1 MDKEKTTRFMLKV
14 VGDVA
19 TALAASLLVV
29 GDQAGLF
36 KHMAGAGPLGAAELA
51 KRSGVLPRYVE
62 EWLGA
67 MAGAGYVE
75 YDAESDRFTL
85 PDEHA
90 QFLTDPGSEY
100 YLGGLYGSLPGLMTM
115 APKLAQA
122 FKTGSGISFAEFG
135 SGLPQMLEVMNRP
148 VYEARLVR
156 HWLPTLPEV
165 VSRLQA
171 GGRALD
177 VGCGTGVVPL
187 TLAKAFPDATI
198 AGIDM
203 DAHSIDIARGYARDA
218 GLQDRVTFEAQP
230 VEDLPLEPRW
240 DLITTFDVMHDLP
253 DPIGAMKKI
262 RAALSEGGT
271 YLMVEPK
278 VADDLETNMG
288 NPFARMFYGI
298 SCLHCVPQS
307 LAQGGLGLGACW
319 GEKRARALAAEA
331 GFTNFERLGIRTAG
345 LVFYA
350 LGERVAVKA

>member
-1 MDKEKTTRFMLKV
+1 MDKEKSTRFMLKV

-19 TALAASLLVV
+19 TAMAAGLLVV
-29 GDQAGLF
+29 GDRSGLF
-36 KHMAGAGPLGAAELA
+36 KQMVGAGPLGAAELA
-51 KRSGVLPRYVE
+51 QRSNVRVRYVE
-62 EWLGA
+62 EWLAA

-75 YDAESDRFTL
+75 YDAATDRFTL

-100 YLGGLYGSLPGLMTM
+100 YLGGLFGSLPGLLAM

-122 FKTGSGISFAEFG
+122 FQSGNGISFADFG
-135 SGLPQMLEVMNRP
+135 SDMPQMLEVMNRP

-156 HWLPTLPEV
+156 HWLPAMPEV

-177 VGCGTGVVPL
+177 VGCGTGIVPI
-187 TLAKAFPDATI
+187 TLAKAFPAATV
-198 AGIDM
+198 AGIDL
-203 DAHSIDIARGYARDA
+203 DSRSIDIARGYARDA
-218 GLQDRVTFEAQP
+218 GLEHSVTFEAKPIDSLPAQP
-230 VEDLPLEPRW
+230 HW
-240 DLITTFDVMHDLP
+240 DLISTFDVMHDLP
-253 DPIGAMKKI
+253 DPVGAMKRI
-262 RAALSEGGT
+262 RAGLSEGGT

-278 VADDLETNMG
+278 VADDLESNLG

-331 GFTNFERLGIRTAG
+331 GFTRFERLGIRTAG
-345 LVFYA
+345 LVFYS
-350 LGERVAVKA
+350 LG

>member
-1 MDKEKTTRFMLKV
+1 MDKDKSTKFMLKV

-19 TALAASLLVV
+19 TAMAAGLLVV
-29 GDQAGLF
+29 GDKAGLF

-51 KRSGVLPRYVE
+51 DRSGVRVRYVE

-75 YDAESDRFTL
+75 YDAKGDRFTL

-90 QFLTDPGSEY
+90 QFLTDPGSEF
-100 YLGGLYGSLPGLMTM
+100 YLGGLYGSLPGLLAM

-122 FKTGSGISFAEFG
+122 FQTGSGISFADFG
-135 SGLPQMLEVMNRP
+135 SDLPQMLEVMNRP
-148 VYEARLVR
+148 VYEARLVQQ
-156 HWLPTLPEV
+156 WLPALPGV
-165 VSRLQA
+165 VERLQA

-187 TLAKAFPDATI
+187 TIAKAFPAATV
-198 AGIDM
+198 AGIDL
-203 DAHSIDIARGYARDA
+203 DQRSIDIAKGYARDA
-218 GLQDRVTFEAQP
+218 GLQGRLQFAAQP
-230 VEDLPLEPRW
+230 VEDLPLTPGW

-253 DPIGAMKKI
+253 DPVGAMKRI
-262 RAALSEGGT
+262 RAALAPGGT

-319 GEKRARALAAEA
+319 GEKRARALSAEA
-331 GFTNFERLGIRTAG
+331 GFTKFERLGIRTAG
-345 LVFYA
+345 LVFYG
-350 LGERVAVKA
+350 LGR

>member
-1 MDKEKTTRFMLKV
+1 MDKDKSTRFMLKV

-19 TALAASLLVV
+19 TAMAAGLLLV
-29 GDQAGLF
+29 GDRAGLF
-36 KHMAGAGPLGAAELA
+36 KQMAGAGPLGASELA
-51 KRSGVLPRYVE
+51 ERAGVRVRYVE
-62 EWLGA
+62 EWLAA

-75 YDAESDRFTL
+75 YDATSDRFTL

-100 YLGGLYGSLPGLMTM
+100 YLGGLFGSLPGLLAM

-122 FKTGSGISFAEFG
+122 FQTGSGISFADFG
-135 SGLPQMLEVMNRP
+135 SELPQMLEVMNRP
-148 VYEARLVR
+148 VYEARLVQ
-156 HWLPTLPEV
+156 HWLPAMPEV
-165 VSRLQA
+165 MSRLQA

-177 VGCGTGVVPL
+177 VGCGTGVVPI
-187 TLAKAFPDATI
+187 TLAKAFPTATV
-198 AGIDM
+198 AGIDL
-203 DAHSIDIARGYARDA
+203 DAHSIDIAQGYARDA
-218 GLQDRVTFEAQP
+218 GLAERVHFAAQP
-230 VEDLPLEPRW
+230 IEHLTAQPRW

-253 DPIGAMKKI
+253 DPVGAMKRM
-262 RAALSEGGT
+262 RAALNDGGT

-278 VADDLETNMG
+278 VADDLETNLG

-331 GFTNFERLGIRTAG
+331 GFTRFERLGIRTAG

-350 LGERVAVKA
+350 LGQEPAEAA

>member
-1 MDKEKTTRFMLKV
+1 MDKEKSTRFMLKV

-19 TALAASLLVV
+19 TAMAAGLLLV
-29 GDQAGLF
+29 GDRAGLF

-51 KRSGVLPRYVE
+51 ERSGVRVRYVE

-75 YDAESDRFTL
+75 YDAQGDRFTL
-85 PDEHA
+85 PEEHA
-90 QFLTDPGSEY
+90 QFLTDPGSEF
-100 YLGGLYGSLPGLMTM
+100 YLGGLYGSLPGLLSM

-122 FKTGSGISFAEFG
+122 FQTGSGISFSDFG
-135 SGLPQMLEVMNRP
+135 SELPQMLEVMNRP
-148 VYEARLVR
+148 VYEARLVQQ
-156 HWLPTLPEV
+156 WLPALPGV
-165 VSRLQA
+165 VERLQA

-187 TLAKAFPDATI
+187 TIAKAFPAATV
-198 AGIDM
+198 AGIDL
-203 DAHSIDIARGYARDA
+203 DQRSIDIAQGYAREA
-218 GLQDRVTFEAQP
+218 GLEGRLHFSAQP
-230 VEDLPLEPRW
+230 VEDLPLAPGW

-253 DPIGAMKKI
+253 DPVGAMKRI
-262 RAALSEGGT
+262 RAALADGGT

-331 GFTNFERLGIRTAG
+331 GFTRFERMGIRTAG
-345 LVFYA
+345 LVFYS
-350 LGERVAVKA
+350 LGQQAPAGG